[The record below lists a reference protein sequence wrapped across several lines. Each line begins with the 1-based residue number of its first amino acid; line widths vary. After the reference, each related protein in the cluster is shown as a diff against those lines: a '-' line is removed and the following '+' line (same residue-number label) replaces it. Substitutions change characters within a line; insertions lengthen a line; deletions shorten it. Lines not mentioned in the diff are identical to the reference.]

1 MKITVTILMCWI
13 IGILIGLTSV
23 DHAYATEG
31 GKAVFKDIKG
41 NPIGTARLIQTL
53 NGVLI
58 EAVLSNL
65 PPGEH
70 GFHIHQTG
78 RCDAADGFKS
88 AGGHYSPNK
97 REHGFMVDGGPHAGD
112 MPNQFVSL
120 DGKLQT
126 HVANSHVSLMQ
137 GEGSLFKGDGTA
149 LVIHAKADDYR
160 SQPSGDAGDRIA
172 CAVIERRADE
182 TSQHR

>member
-1 MKITVTILMCWI
+1 MKITVTMLMSCITGILM
-13 IGILIGLTSV
+13 GLTSV
-23 DHAYATEG
+23 DHAHAAEG
-31 GKAVFKDIKG
+31 GKAVFKDAKG
-41 NPIGTARLIQTL
+41 NQIGTARLIQTP

-65 PPGEH
+65 PSGEH

-88 AGGHYSPNK
+88 AGGHYSPSK

-112 MPNQFVSL
+112 MPNQFVSS
-120 DGKLQT
+120 DGKLHT
-126 HVANSHVSLMQ
+126 HVSNSHVSLMQ

-172 CAVIERRADE
+172 CAVIERGGG
-182 TSQHR
+182 